1 VFLYGFAKNERE
13 NEGLEE
19 LTELRKVGQN
29 WLSASPQKIAEALV
43 EELLQEVVYGNEKEI
58 KPA

>member
-1 VFLYGFAKNERE
+1 MFLYGFAKNERE

>member
-29 WLSASPQKIAEALV
+29 WLSASPQKNAEALV